1 VASLIF
7 VGAQINQE
15 NQVAKAT
22 IRQSLNET
30 DMQVFAI
37 TMDQSILTKAD
48 YKLTKG
54 EALNDYEKHQLEKYR
69 EFNFRDYDNS
79 FYQYQIGL
87 FEEETWQAYIRLIK
101 KTFNKDSKQTEMW
114 SNNKENFSFS
124 LKIN

>member
-54 EALNDYEKHQLEKYR
+54 EALNDYELVFGLGPAGTGKSYLAVAKGIDMLKKGLVEKLILTRYFTR
-69 EFNFRDYDNS
+69 S
-79 FYQYQIGL
+79 HP
-87 FEEETWQAYIRLIK
+87 WHSRL
-101 KTFNKDSKQTEMW
+101 
-114 SNNKENFSFS
+114 
-124 LKIN
+124 